1 MNVVLVL
8 FLICSKRT
16 SFLVIFISRHF
27 PQVLMILK
35 LFFLVVF
42 SFLLLALSKQ
52 AGPVKQQVLLHREL
66 AHFISKMQHCIPSI
80 RPETSV
86 IDCWGRWVG
95 SGRSGVG
102 VRIVLAC
109 RTRRFVF
116 VQNRHYI
123 YSEQRQLRKA
133 GITSYRSINGEKN
146 IDLYI

>member
-52 AGPVKQQVLLHREL
+52 AGPVKQVILHRQL